1 MKAGREKVFG
11 SFALFAVTALLI
23 FVTLPSRIPREPDSP
38 DIPFTI
44 EKPGTIAVEIAGESG
59 RNGVYFIPKE
69 TPLTGFL
76 DMAGITAAGVNG
88 EAKRAPT
95 LRSATTVTLMS
106 SPPGISVEPMAADKR
121 LALGIPIDLNRSSLE
136 DLVLVPGIGEKT
148 AEKIVEERRL
158 NGTFGKLEE
167 LMRVK
172 GIKEKRLERLRRY
185 LCIGC

>member
-1 MKAGREKVFG
+1 
-11 SFALFAVTALLI
+11 
-23 FVTLPSRIPREPDSP
+23 
-38 DIPFTI
+38 
-44 EKPGTIAVEIAGESG
+44 
-59 RNGVYFIPKE
+59 
-69 TPLTGFL
+69 
-76 DMAGITAAGVNG
+76 
-88 EAKRAPT
+88 
-95 LRSATTVTLMS
+95 
-106 SPPGISVEPMAADKR
+106 MAADKR